1 MDGGEIRWEGPDNST
16 LWAVG
21 FVSAAAFGGDLIDK
35 HRSEKNI
42 AFEIIDM
49 SFRISTATFC
59 QYFFDHAHLNSQ
71 IFWHGNLSHEAV
83 LMQVAFVLR
92 SATARAS

>member
-1 MDGGEIRWEGPDNST
+1 M
-16 LWAVG
+16 
-21 FVSAAAFGGDLIDK
+21 IDK

-49 SFRISTATFC
+49 NFRISTDIFC

-71 IFWHGNLSHEAV
+71 IFWPGNLSHEAV
-83 LMQVAFVLR
+83 LMQAAFVLR
-92 SATARAS
+92 SAMARTS